1 MAIQEKHKNVP
12 IPEDLHKKLKTKAS
26 KEGKSIKD
34 VLIKLVKDYLAH
46 KEKKEE

>member
-1 MAIQEKHKNVP
+1 MAIQKEHKNVP

-34 VLIKLVKDYLAH
+34 VLVKIVKEYLGL
-46 KEKKEE
+46 K